1 MATGRVSTAFTRVAG
16 VTAPIFGAPMAGAS
30 GGKLAAAE
38 ARGGALASI
47 AMPMLRQA
55 SPQPGDEDPCGSI
68 AALENECAIFREEAP
83 MNPMCIGFI
92 EDLCVQKRIL
102 TSLALLA
109 KVKPD
114 FVQLFNPCTTELVRS
129 IKSLP
134 GKSPPPRCRSRF

>member
-68 AALENECAIFREEAP
+68 AALENECVIFREEAP
-83 MNPMCIGFI
+83 MAPMCIGFI
-92 EDLCVQKRIL
+92 EDLCVQKRGDH
-102 TSLALLA
+102 SLIMDA
-109 KVKPD
+109 
-114 FVQLFNPCTTELVRS
+114 
-129 IKSLP
+129 I
-134 GKSPPPRCRSRF
+134 GK